1 MRKLFASVLLLGL
14 AFAAVVA
21 SAQNRPSAAEE
32 RLISALLSV
41 NFENIY
47 ADDGAADG
55 TVTDAG
61 MVKARYGDNAYAK
74 VHQIL
79 DLGPRA
85 IPLLLEHLDDLR
97 LSKTLFNGRP
107 VPLGH
112 IALDVLIHVAGDNS
126 RIYIADC
133 ADDGLGA
140 CYEPDYYFRP
150 DAKRDE
156 MRRVKQK
163 WLRLYRSGAIAFQ
176 AP

>member
-1 MRKLFASVLLLGL
+1 
-14 AFAAVVA
+14 
-21 SAQNRPSAAEE
+21 
-32 RLISALLSV
+32 
-41 NFENIY
+41 
-47 ADDGAADG
+47 
-55 TVTDAG
+55 
-61 MVKARYGDNAYAK
+61 
-74 VHQIL
+74 
-79 DLGPRA
+79 
-85 IPLLLEHLDDLR
+85 
-97 LSKTLFNGRP
+97 
-107 VPLGH
+107 
-112 IALDVLIHVAGDNS
+112 LDVLIHVAGDNS